1 MESNKMKIIAL
12 AENTAINENLKKVHG
27 LGIYIETPMHKL
39 MFDLGPDDTAFENA
53 AALGIDLAEVDTV
66 IISHGH
72 YDHGRGLDRFLK
84 ENEKAKVYARK
95 QAFGPL
101 FAKAGEDK
109 KFIGLD
115 AEIAGNERIVF
126 TGDELR
132 IDDELFL
139 FSDVEA
145 ALDTESSRAQ
155 AVKGPDGFVQDDYSH
170 EQNLI
175 LTAEGMAVLFSGCA
189 HCGIEGILD
198 TALRYDPDIQA
209 VFGGFHLFNP
219 NNGATEPLEYVQSL
233 AERLS
238 VYDLLFYTCHCTG
251 EKAYRWMSEIMGD
264 KLKYLSTGLVVDL

>member
-1 MESNKMKIIAL
+1 MKIIAL
-12 AENTAINENLKKVHG
+12 AENTAISENLKKVHG
-27 LGIYIETPMHKL
+27 LGVYIETPKHKL

-53 AALGIDLAEVDTV
+53 AALGVDLAEVDTV

-72 YDHGRGLDRFLK
+72 YDHGRGLARFLK
-84 ENEKAKVYARK
+84 ENDKATVYARK

-101 FAKAGEDK
+101 FAKAGDDK
-109 KFIGLD
+109 KYIGLD
-115 AEIAGNERIVF
+115 SEIAGNERIVF

-139 FSDVEA
+139 FSAVEA

-155 AVKGPDGFVQDDYSH
+155 VVNGPDGFVQDDYSH

-175 LTAEGMAVLFSGCA
+175 LTAGGRAVLFSGCA

-198 TALRYDPDIQA
+198 AALLYRPDIKT

-219 NNGATEPLEYVQSL
+219 NNGETEPLEYVQSL

-238 VYDLLFYTCHCTG
+238 VYDVLFYTCHCTG
-251 EKAYRWMSEIMGD
+251 EKAYGWMREIMGG
-264 KLKYLSTGLVVDL
+264 KLKYLSTGTVVEL